1 MKKLIKKI
9 AVAAAG
15 MTAIFGGNNTF
26 ALDIVSDPGHTQAT
40 AAGWAAQAAS
50 WAEQI
55 AEMKHQFDQLQAT
68 YNSLNGSR
76 GMADLI
82 NNPELRQYLPA
93 NFQDILAGGYGNWEA
108 IREAAKVFGVD
119 ETTLDA
125 ASAAAKLF
133 NAKASHGA
141 IYRATMEDGYNRAS
155 QRFADLQVLL
165 DKINNAPD
173 AKDIA
178 DLQARIQA
186 EQAMLQNE
194 NIKLATLSQLVQA
207 QQELA
212 TQQSVEIGMAST
224 RSPNGIQR
232 F

>member
-1 MKKLIKKI
+1 MKIQKKI
-9 AVAAAG
+9 TAAAVG
-15 MTAIFGGNNTF
+15 IAALLGSNNN
-26 ALDIVSDPGHTQAT
+26 ALAVDIVSDPGHTQAT
-40 AAGWAAQAAS
+40 ADGWAAQAIS
-50 WAEQI
+50 WGTQLE
-55 AEMKHQFDQLQAT
+55 EMKNQFEQLQTT
-68 YNSLNGSR
+68 YRSLNGSR

-93 NFQDILAGGYGNWEA
+93 NFQDILAGGYGNSDA
-108 IREAAKVFGVD
+108 IREAAKLFGVD

-125 ASAAAKLF
+125 ASSAASLF
-133 NAKASHGA
+133 NANANHGT

-165 DKINNAPD
+165 DKINDAPD

-178 DLQARIQA
+178 DLQARIQV

-194 NIKLATLSQLVQA
+194 SIKLATLSHLAQA

-212 TQQSVEIGMAST
+212 TQQSVEVGMAST
-224 RSPNGIQR
+224 KSIDGVPR